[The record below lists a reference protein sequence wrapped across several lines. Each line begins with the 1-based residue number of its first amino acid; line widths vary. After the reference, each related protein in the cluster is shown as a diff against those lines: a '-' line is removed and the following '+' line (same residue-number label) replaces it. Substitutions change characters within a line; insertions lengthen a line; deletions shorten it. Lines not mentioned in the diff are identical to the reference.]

1 MKAPLPENEA
11 ARLEALHH
19 YQILDTDSEQEFN
32 DLTDL
37 AAHICE
43 TPIALISLVDAHRQ
57 WFKSKVGIDATET
70 PRDIAFC
77 AHAIL
82 QSDVLLVPDTLADER
97 FASNPLVRSDP
108 YIRFYAGV
116 PLIASEGYALGTLCV
131 IDRVPRQFNP
141 KQVEALRALG
151 RQVITQMELRRH
163 LASLARIT
171 IEREQAQQAQYASTE
186 KLRLALEAAHMGTWD
201 WNIQTNEITWS
212 NSHEQFFG
220 LATGT
225 FNGTYEA
232 FNACVL
238 PEDRESV
245 NQAMNRARLERQDY
259 NHEFRVVWLD
269 GSIHWIEGKGRFL
282 YDETGQA
289 VRMIGTVVDI
299 SSRKQAEEALRESK
313 NRLRAI
319 IDAEPE
325 CVKLVA
331 ADGTLLDMN
340 AAGLAML
347 EVESANAAIGKSVYS
362 LVAPEYKAAFQ
373 ALNESV
379 CNGNKGTLEFEIVGF
394 LGTRRW
400 METHAVP
407 LCNESNG
414 TRVHLAIS
422 RDITSRKQAEEALQ
436 ASLKELAD
444 IKFALDE
451 SSIVAITDCNG
462 TITYVNDKFCELSKY
477 YREELLGQNHRI
489 INSNYHPQ
497 EFFKQMWATITG
509 GRVWKG
515 EIKNRAKD
523 GSFYWVDTTI
533 VPFLN
538 ASGKPYQYVAIR
550 SDITVRKQAEE
561 GLRKAKDELEIRVAE
576 RTAELLSL
584 NQRLQIELDER
595 KRVEEV
601 LEQLSRQNELIL
613 NSVGEGLCGL
623 DLQGKITFV
632 NPAAAKLLGYQVEEI
647 IGQSYHIILPHSNL
661 DGTPYSLT
669 GSPIYASLRDG
680 SVHQVTSEVFRR
692 KNGSSFPVEYVSNP
706 IREQNAIV
714 GAVVTFK
721 DITDRQQVERM
732 KDEFISVV
740 SHELRTPLTSI
751 HGSLGMLASG
761 LLDPTSQ
768 RGKRLLEI
776 AIDST
781 DRLVR
786 LINDILD
793 IERIESGKVQM
804 AKQACDAAE
813 LMTHAADVMQSMAE
827 RSGVNLSVLT
837 VSAQLWA
844 DPDRIIQTLTNLLS
858 NAIKFSPQ
866 GNTVWLTAQNQG
878 ERILFQVEDRGR
890 GIPADKLES
899 IFERFQQVD
908 SSDSRNHEGTGLGL
922 AICRSII
929 QQHGGRIG
937 VESKLG
943 EGSIFYFTLPIL
955 KESGQSTLEAA
966 LSKPLV
972 LICDDDPSTVTLLQ
986 TLLEQ
991 QNYRVLTVASG
1002 QEAVEQ
1008 ATASQPDVIL
1018 LDLLMPRMNGWE
1030 TMAALKQRLDT
1041 KDIPIIISSFLSPEK
1056 SAFPATGFVDWMV
1069 KPLDEASLFRSLK
1082 QVVASSHQR
1091 VRVLIVEDDSDLA
1104 QVLITLFKHH
1114 EIEVYHAQTGREAIR
1129 LSQQV
1134 NPDLLILD
1142 LILPDRDGFE
1152 VVEWLS
1158 QHNCLHSL
1166 PLVVYSAKDL
1176 DDTEQNRLKLGQTEF
1191 LRKGRVT
1198 TQEFEQRVME
1208 LLQRITQNRQK
1219 EFSYDSQTNFGD

>member
-19 YQILDTDSEQEFN
+19 YQILDTDSEQAFN

-97 FASNPLVRSDP
+97 FASNPLVSCDP

-212 NSHEQFFG
+212 NSHEQLFG

-289 VRMIGTVVDI
+289 VRMIGTVLDI

-340 AAGLAML
+340 AAGLAMI

-362 LVAPEYKAAFQ
+362 LVAPEYKKAFQ

-379 CNGNKGTLEFEIVGF
+379 CNGNKGTLEFEIVGYR
-394 LGTRRW
+394 GTRRW

-422 RDITSRKQAEEALQ
+422 RDITSRKQAQEDLQ

-477 YREELLGQNHRI
+477 SREELLGQNHRI
-489 INSNYHPQ
+489 INSGDHPK

-538 ASGKPYQYVAIR
+538 AEGKPYQYVAIR

-761 LLDPTSQ
+761 LLDPASQ

-781 DRLVR
+781 ERLVR

-804 AKQACDAAE
+804 AKQACDAAH

-955 KESGQSTLEAA
+955 KQSEPSTRDAA
-966 LSKPLV
+966 LSGPLV

-991 QNYRVLTVASG
+991 QKYRVLIVASG

-1018 LDLLMPRMNGWE
+1018 LDLLMPGMNGWE

-1219 EFSYDSQTNFGD
+1219 DSSYDSQTNFGD